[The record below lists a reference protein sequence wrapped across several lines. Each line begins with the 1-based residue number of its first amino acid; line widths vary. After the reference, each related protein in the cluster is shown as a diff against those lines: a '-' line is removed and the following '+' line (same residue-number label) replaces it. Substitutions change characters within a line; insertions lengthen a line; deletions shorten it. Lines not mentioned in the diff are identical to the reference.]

1 MNNKLEKS
9 KKLIQNVFLF
19 FLASFIPKT
28 ISFFMVP
35 LYTECLSTL
44 EYGTIDLITT
54 TVQLLLPILTL
65 QVQDAILRFSVA
77 GQDDPRKVFSI
88 GLHIVSAGFVFLAS
102 ATFLLT
108 MLGVVDLNGAYIAFF
123 LASYLTGALGNVVNY
138 FLRALDKVKEITI
151 ASVIN
156 CVMQSFVSAD
166 LPLGC
171 KRIFTGEYSRA
182 CIESAVSDARSS
194 SGTIHLFPDK

>member
-1 MNNKLEKS
+1 
-9 KKLIQNVFLF
+9 
-19 FLASFIPKT
+19 
-28 ISFFMVP
+28 MVP

-88 GLHIVSAGFVFLAS
+88 GLRIVSAGFVFLAS

-123 LASYLTGALGNVVNY
+123 LQAISPVRWAML
-138 FLRALDKVKEITI
+138 
-151 ASVIN
+151 
-156 CVMQSFVSAD
+156 
-166 LPLGC
+166 
-171 KRIFTGEYSRA
+171 
-182 CIESAVSDARSS
+182 
-194 SGTIHLFPDK
+194 

>member
-1 MNNKLEKS
+1 MQKLFPIFAESRGSMNNKLEKS

-65 QVQDAILRFSVA
+65 QVHTRIMFVCSLREVNLRFN
-77 GQDDPRKVFSI
+77 D
-88 GLHIVSAGFVFLAS
+88 
-102 ATFLLT
+102 
-108 MLGVVDLNGAYIAFF
+108 
-123 LASYLTGALGNVVNY
+123 
-138 FLRALDKVKEITI
+138 
-151 ASVIN
+151 VI
-156 CVMQSFVSAD
+156 Q
-166 LPLGC
+166 
-171 KRIFTGEYSRA
+171 
-182 CIESAVSDARSS
+182 
-194 SGTIHLFPDK
+194 

>member
-65 QVQDAILRFSVA
+65 QVQDAILRF
-77 GQDDPRKVFSI
+77 
-88 GLHIVSAGFVFLAS
+88 
-102 ATFLLT
+102 
-108 MLGVVDLNGAYIAFF
+108 
-123 LASYLTGALGNVVNY
+123 
-138 FLRALDKVKEITI
+138 
-151 ASVIN
+151 
-156 CVMQSFVSAD
+156 
-166 LPLGC
+166 PL
-171 KRIFTGEYSRA
+171 
-182 CIESAVSDARSS
+182 
-194 SGTIHLFPDK
+194 PDKMIPAKSFPLACVLYQLALFFWRLQHFC